1 MKTIRPTIATLI
13 SLLGLAHPTFLFADE
28 PLPTDDPDLGGFIE
42 GPKWQEQEVDKF
54 PAWPDEDK
62 LLPVEVDAVDAPFR
76 FFVDPDSLSVGSDG
90 VSRYTVVIRSSSG
103 ASNVMYEGLRCR
115 TREYR
120 TYAYGT
126 TDNKFHKAT
135 VSNWQPVQESSSG
148 SMIHRY
154 NFLRY
159 YMCDRLQNPRTVAD
173 VLREIRYPKHFH
185 ESGGYL

>member
-1 MKTIRPTIATLI
+1 MKPTITTLI
-13 SLLGLAHPTFLFADE
+13 CLLSLARPIFLLADS
-28 PLPTDDPDLGGFIE
+28 PLPTDDPDLGEFIE
-42 GPKWQEQEVDKF
+42 GPKWQEQKVDKF
-54 PAWPDEDK
+54 PDWPDEDK

-76 FFVDPDSLSVGSDG
+76 FFIDPESLTVGSDG

-120 TYAYGT
+120 TYAYGGT
-126 TDNKFHKAT
+126 SDHKFHKAT
-135 VSNWQPVQESSSG
+135 VSNWQPVRETSSG

-159 YMCDRLQNPRTVAD
+159 YMCDRLENPRTVAD
-173 VLREIRYPKHFH
+173 VLREIRYPKDYFD
-185 ESGGYL
+185 SGGYL